1 MALFKDSR
9 HDGMK
14 RKKGLLSRDS
24 LVSKAREFFAKKF
37 SCSPRG
43 APFSTSDCLISGLA
57 IFLFKYPSLL
67 SFEGAYGAPK
77 ANHNLRKLLN
87 LKKLPSD
94 TSVRYHLDSVD
105 PDKIKPIFK
114 DIFNDLRKN
123 ADLSEYRRA
132 DGSFLISIDGTQ
144 TFSSK
149 KVHCP
154 SCLVKKHR
162 NGSATYSHQIMT
174 AVLISPSK
182 KAVFP
187 IDCEEISNT
196 DGTSKN
202 DCELNAIHRLLRR
215 IRKNYPSTQFTITA
229 DGLSSNAPN
238 ISLMKELN
246 FSFILVAKDGNHKYL
261 VKKQLESMK
270 NDDLEVYDKVDK
282 SGLKHVAICQNSIKL
297 NNSSEILVNYLCY
310 WTEDQAGNQKYYN
323 TWVTNTELTEMTA
336 FEVSRSGRTYWRIE
350 SVPQA
355 HKEGESC
362 HDLKPWA

>member
-24 LVSKAREFFAKKF
+24 LVSKAREFFAEEF
-37 SCSPRG
+37 ACSPR
-43 APFSTSDCLISGLA
+43 
-57 IFLFKYPSLL
+57 
-67 SFEGAYGAPK
+67 GAPK

-87 LKKLPSD
+87 LEKLPSD

-154 SCLVKKHR
+154 SFLVKKHR

-174 AVLISPSK
+174 AV
-182 KAVFP
+182 
-187 IDCEEISNT
+187 
-196 DGTSKN
+196 
-202 DCELNAIHRLLRR
+202 
-215 IRKNYPSTQFTITA
+215 
-229 DGLSSNAPN
+229 
-238 ISLMKELN
+238 
-246 FSFILVAKDGNHKYL
+246 
-261 VKKQLESMK
+261 
-270 NDDLEVYDKVDK
+270 
-282 SGLKHVAICQNSIKL
+282 
-297 NNSSEILVNYLCY
+297 
-310 WTEDQAGNQKYYN
+310 
-323 TWVTNTELTEMTA
+323 
-336 FEVSRSGRTYWRIE
+336 
-350 SVPQA
+350 
-355 HKEGESC
+355 
-362 HDLKPWA
+362 